1 MTENWA
7 PSAEHAVEST
17 DVILCC
23 TPAIHITLLTSATPI
38 NNKKVINNIFKHTAF
53 PKLKENVIKLI
64 RLRTF
69 ILGSESMD
77 NTAVLFNS

>member
-1 MTENWA
+1 M
-7 PSAEHAVEST
+7 
-17 DVILCC
+17 
-23 TPAIHITLLTSATPI
+23 LLTSVTPI

-53 PKLKENVIKLI
+53 LKLKENDIKLI
-64 RLRTF
+64 RLGTF